1 VRAKYLKR
9 LGLIVL
15 GQAAMVTALV
25 CCDPFSQLDWVPLA
39 FFVAALLGPFV
50 AYVAALGDA
59 PLLSQWPGVVRTCA
73 LTLSSIVATLVG
85 YCALYVAVDSMIGRH
100 YVA

>member
-1 VRAKYLKR
+1 
-9 LGLIVL
+9 
-15 GQAAMVTALV
+15 MVTALV
-25 CCDPFSQLDWVPLA
+25 CFDAVSQLDWVPLT

-50 AYVAALGDA
+50 TYIAALDDA
-59 PLLSQWPGVVRTCA
+59 PLFSQWPRVVKTCV

-85 YCALYVAVDSMIGRH
+85 YCALYVAVKSMIGRH